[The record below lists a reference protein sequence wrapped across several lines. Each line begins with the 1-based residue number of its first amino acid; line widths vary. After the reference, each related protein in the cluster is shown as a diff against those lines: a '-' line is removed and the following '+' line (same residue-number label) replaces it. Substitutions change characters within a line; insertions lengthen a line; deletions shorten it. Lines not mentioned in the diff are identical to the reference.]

1 MDYRLDLSDL
11 KIVDLQFLMNLGRF
25 REMALG
31 WNTFFELSMA
41 DIQ

>member
-11 KIVDLQFLMNLGRF
+11 KIADLQFLMNLGRF

-41 DIQ
+41 DI